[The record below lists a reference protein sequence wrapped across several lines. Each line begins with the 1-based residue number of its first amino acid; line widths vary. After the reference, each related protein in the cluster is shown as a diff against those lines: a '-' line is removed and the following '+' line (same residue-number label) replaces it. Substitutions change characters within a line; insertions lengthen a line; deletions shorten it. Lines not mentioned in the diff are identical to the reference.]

1 MLTVIKGDKVEEFT
15 INIIKINET
24 SDTKNILFE
33 VTDDKLLKIALVT
46 SLIGLIGLILFT
58 PSIEVK
64 EVKIKDVTRSM
75 IDEEVSISCV
85 VSDVK
90 SSKSGSSYFLTI
102 NDGTGQM
109 PLIIFE
115 SQIAQMQTNNLDIE
129 DFKDKKVN
137 VVGKITEYNNEMEIV
152 LSSGDSLKIIN

>member
-1 MLTVIKGDKVEEFT
+1 MDI
-15 INIIKINET
+15 
-24 SDTKNILFE
+24 
-33 VTDDKLLKIALVT
+33 TDDKLLKIALVT
-46 SLIGLIGLILFT
+46 SLIGLIGLIIFT

-64 EVKIKDVTRSM
+64 EVKIEDINRGM
-75 IDEEVSISCV
+75 IDEEVSINCV

-109 PLIIFE
+109 PLVIFE
-115 SQIAQMQTNNLDIE
+115 SQIAQMQTNNLDIN

-152 LSSGDSLKIIN
+152 LSGGDSIRILN

>member
-1 MLTVIKGDKVEEFT
+1 MDI
-15 INIIKINET
+15 
-24 SDTKNILFE
+24 
-33 VTDDKLLKIALVT
+33 TDDKLLKIALVT
-46 SLIGLIGLILFT
+46 SLIGLIGLIIFT

-64 EVKIKDVTRSM
+64 EVKIEDINRGM
-75 IDEEVSISCV
+75 IDEEVSINCV
-85 VSDVK
+85 VSEVK

-115 SQIAQMQTNNLDIE
+115 SQIAQMQTKNLEIK
-129 DFKDKKVN
+129 DFKDKKVK

-152 LSSGDSLKIIN
+152 LSSGDSLKILN

>member
-1 MLTVIKGDKVEEFT
+1 MDI
-15 INIIKINET
+15 
-24 SDTKNILFE
+24 
-33 VTDDKLLKIALVT
+33 TDDKLLKIALVT
-46 SLIGLIGLILFT
+46 SLIGLIGLIIFT

-64 EVKIKDVTRSM
+64 EVKIEDINRAM
-75 IDEEVSISCV
+75 IDEEVSINCV

-115 SQIAQMQTNNLDIE
+115 SQIAQMQSNSLEIK

-137 VVGKITEYNNEMEIV
+137 VVGTVTEYNNELEIV
-152 LSSGDSLKIIN
+152 LSSGDSLKIIE

>member
-1 MLTVIKGDKVEEFT
+1 MDI
-15 INIIKINET
+15 
-24 SDTKNILFE
+24 
-33 VTDDKLLKIALVT
+33 TDDKLLRIALVT
-46 SLIGLIGLILFT
+46 SLIGLIGLIIFT

-64 EVKIKDVTRSM
+64 EVKIKDITRAM
-75 IDEEVSISCV
+75 IDEEVSIDCV

-115 SQIAQMQTNNLDIE
+115 SQIAQMQSNSLEIK

-152 LSSGDSLKIIN
+152 LSSGDSLKIIS